1 MKATEHHENRCCLVK
16 YILDWIEE
24 MVQGLVVI
32 ALVFTFL
39 FRLVTVTGTSMVPN
53 YQNGDVILI
62 TDYLATPKQGDVVV
76 LSGVLSEPIIKRVI
90 AVENQT
96 VDFDP
101 ETKSVVVNNCP
112 VDDKNFGIEVG
123 ITDLPDTNYPLLDFP
138 QTVPEGCVF
147 VLGDN
152 RPISEDSRYQAVGM
166 VDCRHILG
174 KALFRILPLKDIG
187 PVK

>member
-1 MKATEHHENRCCLVK
+1 METEKVQDGKENLVK
-16 YILDWIEE
+16 SVLDWIEE
-24 MVQGLVVI
+24 MVHGVAII

-39 FRLVTVTGTSMVPN
+39 FRLVTVTGSSMLPN
-53 YQNGDVILI
+53 YRDGDIVLMASSF
-62 TDYLATPKQGDVVV
+62 TAAKQGDVVV
-76 LSGVLSEPIIKRVI
+76 LADVLNEPIIKRVI
-90 AVENQT
+90 ATENQT

-101 ETKSVVVNNCP
+101 ATKSVL
-112 VDDKNFGIEVG
+112 VDGKPLDDEQFGLKNG
-123 ITDLPDTNYPLLDFP
+123 ITELPNTSYPLLAFP

-166 VDCRHILG
+166 VECRHILG
-174 KALFRILPLKDIG
+174 KALFRLLPLKDIG